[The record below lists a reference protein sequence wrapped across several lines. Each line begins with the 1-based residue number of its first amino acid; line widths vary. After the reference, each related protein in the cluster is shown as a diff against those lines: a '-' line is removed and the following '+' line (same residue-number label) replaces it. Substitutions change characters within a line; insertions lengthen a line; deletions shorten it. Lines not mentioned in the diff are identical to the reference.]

1 MKARA
6 MAEKRKVLVAQG
18 RDFNFILDVLPFGS
32 TGITQTA
39 ERSIPAYI
47 VSQI

>member
-18 RDFNFILDVLPFGS
+18 RDFNFILNVLPFGS

-39 ERSIPAYI
+39 ERNISAFT
-47 VSQI
+47 SS